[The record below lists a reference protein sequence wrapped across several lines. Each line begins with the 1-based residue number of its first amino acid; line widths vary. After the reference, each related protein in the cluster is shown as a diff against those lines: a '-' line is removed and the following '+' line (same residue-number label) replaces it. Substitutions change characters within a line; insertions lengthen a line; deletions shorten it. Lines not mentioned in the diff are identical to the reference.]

1 MEYYI
6 DTLFMREEIK
16 MNFGNK
22 KVLAGFCGVLVVVL
36 VAGYFGWMYIAPSAI
51 DRQFPQFR
59 WVKMADIETMAADR
73 GDEEKQ
79 LNARHYLGLLHL
91 SGEHKGMDKIIG
103 AGLYVDAAKLID
115 RAIPLAGMIGG
126 AVGLKSAPAAIVD
139 PTGTAAAVTAVAGAA
154 VATAGAYKKAK
165 EVTKAQCGKWVGWL
179 RGDNDADSYSISKGY
194 TVANAIAGDASESV
208 ELWETATA
216 CDIAEGKYWLGQAYR
231 YGYGVAVNPEW
242 AADLIC
248 AAAEKVDAAQY
259 ACDEIKRR

>member
-1 MEYYI
+1 
-6 DTLFMREEIK
+6 

-22 KVLAGFCGVLVVVL
+22 KVLAGFGGVLVVVL
-36 VAGYFGWMYIAPSAI
+36 VAGYFWLSPSAI

-59 WVKMADIETMAADR
+59 WVKMVDIETMAADR

-103 AGLYVDAAKLID
+103 AGLYVGAAKLID
-115 RAIPLAGMIGG
+115 RVIPLAGIAGK
-126 AVGLKSAPAAIVD
+126 VGLKTGAVTVD
-139 PTGTAAAVTAVAGAA
+139 PTGTTAAVAGVA
-154 VATAGAYKKAK
+154 VTTAIAYKVAK
-165 EVTKAQCGKWVGWL
+165 EATKAQCDKWVGWL
-179 RGDNDADSYSISKGY
+179 RGDDDADSYSISKGY

-208 ELWETATA
+208 ELWETAAA

-242 AADLIC
+242 AAELIC
-248 AAAEKVDAAQY
+248 AAAEKVEDAKY
-259 ACDEIKRR
+259 ACDEMSKQL